1 MQSFQHSAFIAVL
14 GLALSPLVAHAS
26 SPPTAYIS
34 APSTTT
40 SDHPRPAAKAA
51 GVAALN
57 VGAPRTVRLI
67 YFLPNDRPF
76 RTAAIP
82 RIKDD
87 IRKAQTF
94 FAEQMQAHGYGNT
107 TFRIETDAQGEPLV
121 HRVDAQHPESHYFS
135 TVGGEEA
142 FQYRHFPELEQT
154 FDFYEN
160 VYVVYSDV
168 SNIGGGVTGG
178 RSSKKSGDVNF
189 RMDYDFSHWETL
201 AHELGHAFGLEHDF
215 RDGAYIMSYG
225 GPSQFSNARYG
236 DRISAYAAE
245 FLSVHPYFNDAIPI
259 EDYPPSAAELDK
271 SDNNRPPPRRFPG
284 KESSPPTIKLI
295 SPTEISSQSWDTI
308 NGIRVIPTSYPAGS
322 KSISVQ
328 LKVGDA
334 EGLHQVS
341 FHDYLT
347 LREYRSFDGERSTVV
362 DFDYDGSPTYADP
375 VGVVSSLSEY
385 EYEWPHLL
393 QVRAVDTDG
402 NMSELLFELFE
413 VEAEPAVPHSLAK
426 VSGDSQEGPA
436 STQLD
441 DPLVVSVLD
450 ADDAAMA
457 GVVVSFSVTAGG
469 GTLSVTTATTD
480 TNGQA
485 RSTLTLGSEP
495 GTNTVK
501 ATVEG
506 LEPITFTATAGEPA
520 SDSQEAPEPGP
531 LSVTIDDVTSVAER
545 GRMTFTVRLEPT
557 PTAPTTVKYTT
568 ASRTAIAGADY
579 EVASGTLDFEAG
591 QSTATF
597 IVLIY
602 RDAQDEP
609 DETFGVRIVH
619 PSTGALLAEAT
630 GTITDDDGASP
641 PEGDS
646 DGDELADSEEA
657 DGEIAF
663 GFSGAVEDQHYTA
676 GSAISDLVLPEA
688 TGGEGEITYRVQGLP
703 AGLSFDT
710 ATRTISGTPEAATD
724 GAVEVSYT
732 AEDSAGEVSTLTF
745 SITVNPALSFGDL
758 FDLFGAGGE

>member
-57 VGAPRTVRLI
+57 VDAPRTVRLI
-67 YFLPNDRPF
+67 YFLPNDRPY
-76 RTAAIP
+76 RAEVVQW
-82 RIKDD
+82 IKED

-94 FAEQMQAHGYGNT
+94 FAEQMQAHGYGNK
-107 TFRIETDAQGEPLV
+107 TFRFETDAQGEPLV
-121 HRVDAQHPESHYFS
+121 HRVDGQHPESHYIHI
-135 TVGGEEA
+135 TDEGVRLWQPNRVNAEV
-142 FQYRHFPELEQT
+142 ELAV
-154 FDFYEN
+154 DFYLPQN
-160 VYVVYSDV
+160 IYAVYSDKDPANGPDI
-168 SNIGGGVTGG
+168 SASRNWKG
-178 RSSKKSGDVNF
+178 SGSVDIF
-189 RMDYDFSHWETL
+189 REEHYPDWQTL
-201 AHELGHAFGLEHDF
+201 AHELGHTFGLGHDF

-225 GPSQFSNARYG
+225 GPTQFPDTD
-236 DRISAYAAE
+236 DRISACAAE
-245 FLSVHPYFNDAIPI
+245 FLSVHPYFNPAIPLG
-259 EDYPPSAAELDK
+259 DPSPPTVEWDSYWDPWQ
-271 SDNNRPPPRRFPG
+271 DDPPPFPL
-284 KESSPPTIKLI
+284 EDPSPPTIKLI
-295 SPTEISSQSWDTI
+295 SPTEFSSQSI
-308 NGIRVIPTSYPAGS
+308 GSVNASRVISASYPAGS

-341 FHDYLT
+341 FHANWT
-347 LREYRSFDGERSTVV
+347 LRECRSFDGERNTVV
-362 DFDYDGSPTYADP
+362 DFDYDGSPTYAAPFRD
-375 VGVVSSLSEY
+375 VSSLSES
-385 EYEWPHLL
+385 PHWLE
-393 QVRAVDTDG
+393 VWAVDTDG
-402 NMSELLFELFE
+402 NMSKLLLDLFE

-480 TNGQA
+480 TNGRA

-501 ATVEG
+501 ATVEE

-531 LSVTIDDVTSVAER
+531 LSVTIDDVTSAAER

-568 ASRTAIAGADY
+568 ASQTATAGQDY
-579 EVASGTLDFEAG
+579 EVASGTLDFDAG

-597 IVLIY
+597 TVRIH
-602 RDAQDEP
+602 P
-609 DETFGVRIVH
+609 DEQAEPNETFAVRITH
-619 PSTGALLAEAT
+619 PSTRALLAEAT
-630 GTITDDDGASP
+630 GTITDDDSATP
-641 PEGDS
+641 PAGDS
-646 DGDELADSEEA
+646 DGDDEMA
-657 DGEIAF
+657 DGEMAF
-663 GFSGAVEDQHYTA
+663 GFAREVEDQAYTA
-676 GSAISDLVLPEA
+676 GTAISDLVLPEA
-688 TGGEGEITYRVQGLP
+688 TGGEGQITYRVQGLP
-703 AGLSFDT
+703 AGLSFDP
-710 ATRTISGTPEAATD
+710 ATQTISGTPEAATD
-724 GAVEVSYT
+724 GAVEITYT
-732 AEDSAGEVSTLTF
+732 AEDSTGEVATLTF
-745 SITVNPALSFGDL
+745 SITINPALSFGDL
-758 FDLFGAGGE
+758 FDLFGASGE

>member
-1 MQSFQHSAFIAVL
+1 M
-14 GLALSPLVAHAS
+14 AHAS
-26 SPPTAYIS
+26 SPPAD
-34 APSTTT
+34 STHFCAFDDYQQWKR
-40 SDHPRPAAKAA
+40 DHPRPAAKAA

-67 YFLPNDRPF
+67 YFLPNDRPY
-76 RTAAIP
+76 RAAAIP

-87 IRKAQTF
+87 IRKAQAF

-121 HRVDAQHPESHYFS
+121 HRVDGQHPESHYFS
-135 TVGGEEA
+135 TVGGEEV
-142 FQYRHFPELEQT
+142 FQYRHFDELEQT

-178 RSSKKSGDVNF
+178 RSSKKSGWVDL
-189 RMDYDFSHWETL
+189 RIDYDSFQDWWWRTL
-201 AHELGHAFGLEHDF
+201 AHELGHAFGLNHDF

-225 GPSQFSNARYG
+225 GPSQFSNASEW

-259 EDYPPSAAELDK
+259 ENYPPSAWEF
-271 SDNNRPPPRRFPG
+271 DNTGNTAPLPRLPG

-295 SPTEISSQSWDTI
+295 SPTEISSRTPTWEFL
-308 NGIRVIPTSYPAGS
+308 NEFPVIPASYPAGS

-341 FHDYLT
+341 FHDHVT
-347 LREYRSFDGERSTVV
+347 LREYRSFDGEGSTVV
-362 DFDYDGSPTYADP
+362 DFDYDGSPMYAEP
-375 VGVVSSLSEY
+375 FRVVSSLPEH

-393 QVRAVDTDG
+393 EVWAVDTDG
-402 NMSELLFELFE
+402 NVSKLLFELFA

-426 VSGDSQEGPA
+426 VSGDGQEGPA

-520 SDSQEAPEPGP
+520 SNSQEDPEPDT
-531 LSVTIDDVTSVAER
+531 LSVTIDDVTSAAER

-568 ASRTAIAGADY
+568 ASQTATAGQDY
-579 EVASGTLDFEAG
+579 EAATGTLHFGAN
-591 QSTATF
+591 QNTATF
-597 IVLIY
+597 TVLIH
-602 RDAQDEP
+602 RDEQAEP
-609 DETFGVRIVH
+609 NETFAVRITH
-619 PSTGALLAEAT
+619 PSTRALLAEAT
-630 GTITDDDGASP
+630 GTITDDDGATP
-641 PEGDS
+641 PESDS
-646 DGDELADSEEA
+646 DGDDEM
-657 DGEIAF
+657 AF
-663 GFSGAVEDQHYTA
+663 GFAREVEDQAYTA

-703 AGLSFDT
+703 AGLSFDA
-710 ATRTISGTPEAATD
+710 ATQTISGTPEAATD

-732 AEDSAGEVSTLTF
+732 AEDSTGEVTTLTF

-758 FDLFGAGGE
+758 FDLFGASGG

>member
-1 MQSFQHSAFIAVL
+1 MQSFQLSAFIAVL
-14 GLALSPLVAHAS
+14 GLVLSPLVAHAS

-57 VGAPRTVRLI
+57 VGPPRTVRLI
-67 YFLPNDRPF
+67 YFLPNDRPY
-76 RTAAIP
+76 RAAAIP

-87 IRKAQTF
+87 IRKAQAF

-121 HRVDAQHPESHYFS
+121 HRVDAQHPASHYFD
-135 TVGGEEA
+135 TIGGEEV

-168 SNIGGGVTGG
+168 SNIDGGVTGG
-178 RSSKKSGDVNF
+178 RSSKKSGEVNF
-189 RMDYDFSHWETL
+189 RMNYDFSAWNTL

-225 GPSQFSNARYG
+225 GPSQFSNASG
-236 DRISAYAAE
+236 SDRISAYAAE

-259 EDYPPSAAELDK
+259 ENYPPSAAEFDK
-271 SDNNRPPPRRFPG
+271 SDNNRPPPPRFPG

-295 SPTEISSQSWDTI
+295 SPTEFSSPTWEI
-308 NGIRVIPTSYPAGS
+308 VNGIPVIPTSYPAGS

-341 FHDYLT
+341 FHDYVT
-347 LREYRSFDGERSTVV
+347 LREYRSFDGERNTVV
-362 DFDYDGSPTYADP
+362 DFDYDGSPMYAEP
-375 VGVVSSLSEY
+375 FRVVSSLPEY
-385 EYEWPHLL
+385 KYEWPHLL
-393 QVRAVDTDG
+393 EVRAVDTDG
-402 NMSELLFELFE
+402 NVSELLFELFA

-426 VSGDSQEGPA
+426 VSGDNQEGPA

-441 DPLVVSVLD
+441 EPLVVSVLD
-450 ADDAAMA
+450 ADDAAIA
-457 GVVVSFSVTAGG
+457 GAVVSFSVTAGG

-480 TNGQA
+480 TNGRA

-520 SDSQEAPEPGP
+520 SDSQEDPEPDS
-531 LSVTIDDVTSVAER
+531 LSVTIDDVTSG
-545 GRMTFTVRLEPT
+545 GRARPNDLHR
-557 PTAPTTVKYTT
+557 A
-568 ASRTAIAGADY
+568 AGADPY
-579 EVASGTLDFEAG
+579 SPDHREIHHGVPDRYGRSGLRSRHRNAPLRG
-591 QSTATF
+591 QSKHRHVHRPNPLRRASRAE
-597 IVLIY
+597 
-602 RDAQDEP
+602 RDLRGENYP
-609 DETFGVRIVH
+609 SVH
-619 PSTGALLAEAT
+619 PR
-630 GTITDDDGASP
+630 
-641 PEGDS
+641 
-646 DGDELADSEEA
+646 
-657 DGEIAF
+657 
-663 GFSGAVEDQHYTA
+663 TA
-676 GSAISDLVLPEA
+676 GRGDGYDYGRRRRDA
-688 TGGEGEITYRVQGLP
+688 TGGRFRWRRRDGLRFCQRGRRPSIYRW
-703 AGLSFDT
+703 
-710 ATRTISGTPEAATD
+710 
-724 GAVEVSYT
+724 
-732 AEDSAGEVSTLTF
+732 
-745 SITVNPALSFGDL
+745 FGD
-758 FDLFGAGGE
+758 